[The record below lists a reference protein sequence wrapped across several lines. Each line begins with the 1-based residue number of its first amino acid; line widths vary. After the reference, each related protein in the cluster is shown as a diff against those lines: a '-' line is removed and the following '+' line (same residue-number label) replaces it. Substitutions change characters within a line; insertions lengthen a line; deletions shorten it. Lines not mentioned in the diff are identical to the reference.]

1 MKFGVFFPNFGEYYD
16 PRTLAELAHDAEAAG
31 WDEFFIAD
39 HMSLGGHDRFADPWI
54 ALAAIAM
61 RTDGHPAAASPSWKV
76 AREAV
81 SLDRLSNGRLI
92 LGVGL
97 GSPSDLEF
105 ERFGEPGDPKVRAA
119 MLDESLDVLS
129 GLWSGEPFKY
139 QGVHYRLEE
148 TTFLPGPVQS
158 PRIPIWVAGTWPR
171 MAPLRRALKWDGYF
185 PESTTPDDI
194 RDVVEF
200 VATNR
205 ASGGPF
211 DIAFGNRRPMA
222 EHARQ
227 LEEIAAYAE
236 AGLTWWMQR
245 LGPSYGS
252 FQESRAH
259 LRRGPPTV

>member
-1 MKFGVFFPNFGEYYD
+1 MMQRPPDGMSSLSRTICLWGDTTGLQTHGSRWRPLPCGPMVTPL
-16 PRTLAELAHDAEAAG
+16 PR
-31 WDEFFIAD
+31 
-39 HMSLGGHDRFADPWI
+39 RRP
-54 ALAAIAM
+54 
-61 RTDGHPAAASPSWKV
+61 WKV